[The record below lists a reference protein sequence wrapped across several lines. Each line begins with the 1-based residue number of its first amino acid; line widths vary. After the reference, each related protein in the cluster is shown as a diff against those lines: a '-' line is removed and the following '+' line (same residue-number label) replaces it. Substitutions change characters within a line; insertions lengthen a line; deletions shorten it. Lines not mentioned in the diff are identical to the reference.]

1 MVSQWYLVTSG
12 EGFTG
17 RMLGSFRKVMDR
29 SKGIEVSEEVRV
41 QGQVIGPQAGTQ
53 QPRDHDIGN
62 DTARLRNPNG
72 NERPEHGS
80 GGTGVNVS
88 LMGSPMRQ
96 PEVALTLTAPPE
108 PVVLGPN
115 EQCGVPVAPSSEG
128 KVGRQGLNAPLGVPQ
143 AFSTPLPNW
152 DVKPEQT
159 MLINPDTRPR
169 SLVHIDEI
177 RDRYGSRVSQP
188 YTDMSGQYAI
198 SSGLPNQ
205 SVRQNKIASLAPD
218 FHHSAQAHAD
228 FASGLGSSTMPQSN
242 DRPHT
247 VSQEQ
252 TGEESYRTAL
262 SRAAVPTN
270 QMVLIRRKTNGGQAP
285 QTDFIL
291 AVAPTG
297 WTKQKPEKFE
307 GSSDWSD
314 YLNHFEMMSLW
325 NCWSGEEKA
334 VQLSMSLTSAA
345 RQAWSDSFC
354 DGRTPLTYDSLVNA
368 LTQRFKPEGQEEAF
382 KAEFHHG
389 VRRKVESFLEFGH
402 NLRRLAI
409 RAFPRINHVSREE
422 LVVDQFLVGLSEVDM
437 RIHVRLSHPANVDQA
452 ITLATEFETVTQSF
466 KSPLASLGS
475 KT

>member
-1 MVSQWYLVTSG
+1 MSG
-12 EGFTG
+12 DGFTG

-29 SKGIEVSEEVRV
+29 LKGIKVSEEVRV

-53 QPRDHDIGN
+53 QPRDHEIGK

-72 NERPEHGS
+72 NEPPDYGS

-88 LMGSPMRQ
+88 LMGSPIRQ
-96 PEVALTLTAPPE
+96 SEAALTLTAPPE
-108 PVVLGPN
+108 PVFLGPN
-115 EQCGVPVAPSSEG
+115 EQCGVPVAPNSEG

-159 MLINPDTRPR
+159 MLINSDTRPR
-169 SLVHIDEI
+169 SLVHSDEI
-177 RDRYGSRVSQP
+177 RDRSGSRVSQP

-218 FHHSAQAHAD
+218 FHHSVQAHVD
-228 FASGLGSSTMPQSN
+228 FASGLGSSTMTQSY
-242 DRPHT
+242 DT
-247 VSQEQ
+247 MSQEQ

-262 SRAAVPTN
+262 SRATVPPN
-270 QMVLIRRKTNGGQAP
+270 QMAPIRRKTYGGQAP

-291 AVAPTG
+291 AVSPTG

-314 YLNHFEMMSLW
+314 YLNHFEMVSLW
-325 NCWSGEEKA
+325 NCWSEEEKA

-354 DGRTPLTYDSLVNA
+354 DGRIPLTYDSLVNA
-368 LTQRFKPEGQEEAF
+368 LTQRFKPEGQEETF
-382 KAEFHHG
+382 KAEFRHR
-389 VRRKVESFLEFGH
+389 VRRKDESFLEFGH
-402 NLRRLAI
+402 YLRRLAI
-409 RAFPRINHVSREE
+409 RAFTRINHVSREE
-422 LVVDQFLVGLSEVDM
+422 LVVDQFLEGLSEVDM
-437 RIHVRLSHPANVDQA
+437 RIQGCHILPMLNRQ
-452 ITLATEFETVTQSF
+452 
-466 KSPLASLGS
+466 
-475 KT
+475 